1 MFYADEANKIMKW
14 RESDPSNPQ
23 LEALFDFL
31 IQISKQLNLV
41 HVILA
46 TSDYFLL
53 VVGWLAGSEF
63 HFSYKF
69 WHNSTLRVH

>member
-46 TSDYFLL
+46 TSDYFL
-53 VVGWLAGSEF
+53 VGWLAGSEF

>member
-1 MFYADEANKIMKW
+1 MYYADEANELMEW

-23 LEALFDFL
+23 LKSLFKFL

-46 TSDYFLL
+46 TSDYFL
-53 VVGWLAGSEF
+53 VGWLAGSEF